1 MNLNFTLLI
10 QMYITENCS
19 MIGIINGLE
28 NLSLSTQI
36 LALWDFAL
44 LMVGN
49 AYRKFKE
56 HNQS

>member
-1 MNLNFTLLI
+1 MF
-10 QMYITENCS
+10 ITESCF
-19 MIGIINGLE
+19 MIGIMDGLE

-36 LALWDFAL
+36 LATWDFAL
-44 LMVGN
+44 LIVGN